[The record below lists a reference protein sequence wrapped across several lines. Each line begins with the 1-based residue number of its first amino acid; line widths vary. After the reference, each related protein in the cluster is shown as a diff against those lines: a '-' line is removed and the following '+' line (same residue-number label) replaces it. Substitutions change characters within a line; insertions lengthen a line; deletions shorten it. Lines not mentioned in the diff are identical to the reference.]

1 MFRKNHPFSKRRRF
15 CLPRSLWK
23 DSFKKGR
30 HPNFFPDMYFWGTMR
45 QKMTIFKGGNSFC
58 RDAKMYCRLMKNRGD
73 DATEN
78 VNFQRRKQRLQGP
91 KISSSI
97 LMSFRR
103 KIGGRC
109 DRKCQ
114 FSKEETAFAG
124 CKNLR
129 LNFKIVK
136 TFNNFNLN
144 FNLYI
149 LNV

>member
-1 MFRKNHPFSKRRRF
+1 
-15 CLPRSLWK
+15 
-23 DSFKKGR
+23 
-30 HPNFFPDMYFWGTMR
+30 
-45 QKMTIFKGGNSFC
+45 
-58 RDAKMYCRLMKNRGD
+58 MKNRGD

-78 VNFQRRKQRLQGP
+78 VNFQRKNQRLQGRKNVLSFNEKYGGRCNRKCQFSEEETAFAGGP

-114 FSKEETAFAG
+114 FSKEKTAFAG

-129 LNFKIVK
+129 LNFDDLKHLTIS
-136 TFNNFNLN
+136 
-144 FNLYI
+144 I
-149 LNV
+149 LI

>member
-1 MFRKNHPFSKRRRF
+1 MQ
-15 CLPRSLWK
+15 
-23 DSFKKGR
+23 
-30 HPNFFPDMYFWGTMR
+30 
-45 QKMTIFKGGNSFC
+45 QKMSIFKEGNSVC
-58 RDAKMYCRLMKNRGD
+58 R
-73 DATEN
+73 
-78 VNFQRRKQRLQGP
+78 GP

-129 LNFKIVK
+129 LNFDDLKHLTIS
-136 TFNNFNLN
+136 
-144 FNLYI
+144 I
-149 LNV
+149 LI